1 MDGPWQYLPTTF
13 GMGTTLT
20 FNSLSIKHMDFNIF
34 FHLNT
39 SISYSI
45 AIKVFSL
52 PKILNYDFT
61 LFFVGGDFPSQ
72 MIWSVF
78 EKMEAV
84 TFPFGLTPEYVK
96 EAESSSL
103 AY

>member
-1 MDGPWQYLPTTF
+1 MTFTASGPRQGDGWRMAVPSHYIWDSYDIKTF
-13 GMGTTLT
+13 I
-20 FNSLSIKHMDFNIF
+20 FF

-45 AIKVFSL
+45 ANKVFSL

-78 EKMEAV
+78 E
-84 TFPFGLTPEYVK
+84 
-96 EAESSSL
+96 
-103 AY
+103 